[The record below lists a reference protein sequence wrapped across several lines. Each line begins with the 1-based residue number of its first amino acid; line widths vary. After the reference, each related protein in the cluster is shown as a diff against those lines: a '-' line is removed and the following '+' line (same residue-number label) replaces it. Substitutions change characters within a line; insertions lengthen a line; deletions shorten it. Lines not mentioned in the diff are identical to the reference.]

1 MSAQAPSKFFDY
13 QNYVTRKLQFKMPNS
28 RTTRTIASERYLFIP
43 IRYGNAEIYI
53 RTPKIVVPFGLNI
66 YTDDNDGK
74 QYYYVLSFT
83 DCDIDPSIDRY
94 RQFLERF
101 EKDCQTRV
109 QADLQKWCQSQYPDE
124 PPYEFEHLNFKSG
137 FKDNDTAPLFRFKI
151 TTTGRQ
157 QTEVYDETGTL
168 QVMEDYEDLITSQCQ
183 VISLVEP
190 SNIWINST
198 EYGITWR
205 VHQVK
210 VYPSNKLTG
219 GISLLDE
226 TITVHGI
233 RIVEQIHDVTR
244 GNDMLGAPPMAP
256 PIAPPMAPTM
266 DSRPRIPLGGVSMF
280 GCLSA
285 ISGGG
290 FQLKKVDPNDPNFAK
305 KKIKNDFPEISL
317 SEILSIRNR
326 LKKPKEEETIEI
338 IEDPVDESDQI
349 DEGIASEEIASEE
362 IASEEIA
369 SEEIASEE

>member
-1 MSAQAPSKFFDY
+1 MSAQGPSKFFDY
-13 QNYVTRKLQFKMPNS
+13 QNYVSQKLQFKMPNS
-28 RTTRTIASERYLFIP
+28 KTTNLIASERYLFIP
-43 IRYGNAEIYI
+43 IRYRNAEIYI

-66 YTDDNDGK
+66 YTDDASNTK

-83 DCDIDPSIDRY
+83 DSDIDPSIDRY

-109 QADLQKWCQSQYPDE
+109 QSDLKKWCQSQYPDHA
-124 PPYEFEHLNFKSG
+124 PYEFERLNFKSG
-137 FKDNDTAPLFRFKI
+137 LKDNETAPLFRFKI

-168 QVMEDYEDLITSQCQ
+168 QTPKDYEDLITSQCQ

-233 RIVEQIHDVTR
+233 RVVEHIHDVTR
-244 GNDMLGAPPMAP
+244 GNANDVPSAPPMAP
-256 PIAPPMAPTM
+256 PMAPPAPPMEM
-266 DSRPRIPLGGVSMF
+266 RSRIPLGGVSMF

-305 KKIKNDFPEISL
+305 KKIKGDFPEISL

-326 LKKPKEEETIEI
+326 LKKPKEEPSEVIDDGAGI
-338 IEDPVDESDQI
+338 IEEI
-349 DEGIASEEIASEE
+349 TSEEITSEE
-362 IASEEIA
+362 TPLSND
-369 SEEIASEE
+369 